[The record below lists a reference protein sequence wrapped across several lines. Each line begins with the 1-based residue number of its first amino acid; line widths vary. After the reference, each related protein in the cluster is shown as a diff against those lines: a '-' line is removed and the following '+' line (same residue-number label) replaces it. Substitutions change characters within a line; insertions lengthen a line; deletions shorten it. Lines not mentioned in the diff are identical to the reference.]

1 MLKQIE
7 KDMMEALKN
16 KNKAKA
22 GALRLLISKC
32 KNKAIEV
39 GHELTDPE
47 VIKVLQSAAK
57 QHKESIRMYNCLLYT
72 SPSPRDIPL
81 SRMPSSA

>member
-16 KNKAKA
+16 KEREKA
-22 GALRLLISKC
+22 GALRLLISRC

-39 GHELTDPE
+39 SEQL
-47 VIKVLQSAAK
+47 V
-57 QHKESIRMYNCLLYT
+57 
-72 SPSPRDIPL
+72 
-81 SRMPSSA
+81 